1 MDSPY
6 KATTASENALP
17 KNFGVRVTIEQA
29 DNGVIVKACPHNGDG
44 PMVESEQYKDK
55 TYVFPSLAE
64 ALKEIPA
71 IMSVEADAKKEE
83 ESNEKI
89 ED

>member
-29 DNGVIVKACPHNGDG
+29 DNGVIIKACPHSGDG
-44 PMVESEQYKDK
+44 PMVESDEYKDK
-55 TYVFPSLAE
+55 TYVFSTLDE
-64 ALKEIPA
+64 ALKEIPS
-71 IMSVEADAKKEE
+71 IMSVESDAKKEKE
-83 ESNEKI
+83 LKEKI